1 VRGAAAGA
9 PPSATDLTPPDPVS
23 NPSAMPAR
31 FCAQCGT
38 AAVPGGKFCAECG
51 TPLGGAARP
60 RTSAS
65 GRWQLTAVGSGVL
78 GFFLCAGLAMWTVI
92 LSPATPRPGP
102 GGQRPAAGP
111 PAVADGGQAPARKL
125 ELPDQV
131 KTFIADLATKAKERP
146 KDAEAWL
153 RLAQVN
159 ARAAQL
165 DPAYHTQALEAFE
178 HVLGLEA
185 NNPDALRGAAN
196 VHYDRNDHAKA
207 IPLYERYLKLRADD
221 ASARTDLGT
230 MYLYAGDAPRAI
242 ATYQEVIRQNPSFV
256 QAHYNLAVTY
266 HQQGKNDEALAELE
280 VARGV
285 ATDDGFKRQIDDMIA
300 TLRGTPPPAAA
311 AAPVAGA
318 PPAADASRTPFQRAV
333 EDALRAHPIMGPRIA
348 RFEWPAAGTGRV
360 LVNNFPMAAMPDGV
374 REKFLGRLG
383 QELRTASGAHPVQ
396 GPVSL
401 EIADASSG
409 DVMATAKP

>member
-1 VRGAAAGA
+1 
-9 PPSATDLTPPDPVS
+9 
-23 NPSAMPAR
+23 M
-31 FCAQCGT
+31 
-38 AAVPGGKFCAECG
+38 
-51 TPLGGAARP
+51 
-60 RTSAS
+60 
-65 GRWQLTAVGSGVL
+65 
-78 GFFLCAGLAMWTVI
+78 I
-92 LSPATPRPGP
+92 LSPAPPRPGP
-102 GGQRPAAGP
+102 GGPRPAASAAPAGP
-111 PAVADGGQAPARKL
+111 DGVQVPARKV
-125 ELPDQV
+125 ELPEQV

-146 KDAEAWL
+146 KDGEAWL

-165 DPAYHTQALEAFE
+165 DPSYAPRALEAFE
-178 HVLGLEA
+178 HVLGLES

-196 VHYDRNDHAKA
+196 VHYDRSDHAKA

-266 HQQGKNDEALAELE
+266 HQQGKQAEALAELE
-280 VARGV
+280 AARGV
-285 ATDDGFKRQIDDMIA
+285 AADDGVRRQIDDMIA
-300 TLRGTPPPAAA
+300 TLRGTPPPAA
-311 AAPVAGA
+311 GA
-318 PPAADASRTPFQRAV
+318 PPAAGVPAPAADATRTPFQRTI

-348 RFEWPAAGTGRV
+348 RFEWPGAGTGRV
-360 LVNNFPMAAMPDGV
+360 LVNNFPMAAMPDEV

-409 DVMATAKP
+409 NVMATAKP